1 MKTSLAA
8 RHSFRISP
16 SASCTCFPGLPFRT
30 SNSRLMRS
38 SITASSCSL
47 RPSRFR
53 TCLAS
58 AYVPTSS
65 TTRPKHASHH
75 TCVSSTSTFP
85 FHTLFFLPF
94 HETLSVRHVVSPVV
108 RSPSFLDRRLRPSLR
123 FFVRVTHH
131 LSRPRHER
139 RGRADDTN
147 ATRGRRGP
155 RRHTHSQAL
164 TPTCPWLTHH
174 TLSPSGPAEG
184 ADTPLLARCLA
195 LPSRYT
201 PFPSLSGRR
210 RFSRE
215 TKRDGRDRA
224 QPIPALFFHVCD
236 AWLQVNRMQSFLDQ
250 GHAGGW
256 NVNSQ
261 LT

>member
-58 AYVPTSS
+58 ACVLTPS
-65 TTRPKHASHH
+65 TTRPKHASHR

-155 RRHTHSQAL
+155 RTDTHSRWHLHPRAHGPGATPYLPPAL
-164 TPTCPWLTHH
+164 PREQIHPVSLGAC
-174 TLSPSGPAEG
+174 LSR
-184 ADTPLLARCLA
+184 ADTPRFV
-195 LPSRYT
+195 R
-201 PFPSLSGRR
+201 SLSLEQIHP
-210 RFSRE
+210 FSL
-215 TKRDGRDRA
+215 G
-224 QPIPALFFHVCD
+224 
-236 AWLQVNRMQSFLDQ
+236 AWLSRADTPRFPLVQADDGSLVKRNGMRGERSLLSRAFLPR
-250 GHAGGW
+250 
-256 NVNSQ
+256 
-261 LT
+261 L